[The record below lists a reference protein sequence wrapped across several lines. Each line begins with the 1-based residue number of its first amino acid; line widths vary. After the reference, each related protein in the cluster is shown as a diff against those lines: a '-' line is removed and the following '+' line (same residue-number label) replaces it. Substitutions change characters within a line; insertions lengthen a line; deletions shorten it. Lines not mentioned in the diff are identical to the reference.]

1 MTSNYRLGMLLV
13 TASAVAWSTAGLSTR
28 LIHLD
33 SWTMLAW
40 RGIFGAL
47 GIVLVILA
55 VERRKAWRSLI
66 HLGLP
71 GWAFAIV
78 SAVGM
83 ICFITALRQTSVAHV
98 AVIYALAPLL
108 AAALGWLATRELPTR
123 SAVATSV
130 IALVGVAV
138 MVGFGADGTLLGDI
152 LALGMTICCAAMMVL
167 ARRFPEIPTMSAAC
181 WSALLSGL
189 VCWPMGEPLSLS
201 TSSLSLLILFGVVN
215 SAVGLTLFTL
225 GARFLPP
232 IETALIG
239 SLDAPL
245 APLWV
250 WIAFDEAPSAAT
262 LAGGVIVFAAVG
274 IHVWQTT
281 QQNSGHDACNTGGD
295 DRSTNTKISSIPQI
309 AGDIRTQEPPGTTQR
324 ALRESVPPSIS

>member
-1 MTSNYRLGMLLV
+1 MTRQYRLGLVLV
-13 TASAVAWSTAGLSTR
+13 TASAVAWSTAGLFTR

-40 RGIFGAL
+40 RGIFGAF
-47 GIVLVILA
+47 GIALVIFA
-55 VERRKAWRSLI
+55 IERRKAWRSLI

-78 SAVGM
+78 SAIGM

-98 AVIYALAPLL
+98 AVIYALAPFI
-108 AAALGWLATRELPTR
+108 AAALGWLAMRELPTR
-123 SAVATSV
+123 NAVATSA
-130 IALVGVAV
+130 IALAGVAV
-138 MVGFGADGTLLGDI
+138 MVGFGADGTFLGDI
-152 LALGMTICCAAMMVL
+152 LALGMTVCCAAMMVL
-167 ARRFPEIPTMSAAC
+167 ARRFPDIPTMSAAC

-201 TSSLSLLILFGVVN
+201 TSSLVLLVLFGVVN
-215 SAVGLTLFTL
+215 SAVGLILFTL

-250 WIAFDEAPSAAT
+250 WIAFDETPSPAT
-262 LAGGVIVFAAVG
+262 LVGGGIVFAAVG
-274 IHVWQTT
+274 IHVWTT
-281 QQNSGHDACNTGGD
+281 AQQSSGHDACKAGSGD
-295 DRSTNTKISSIPQI
+295 EPQGSSIQ
-309 AGDIRTQEPPGTTQR
+309 
-324 ALRESVPPSIS
+324 